1 MAVEGEVPLL
11 QGDLGLGFHQDVR
24 LGEIQQVNSS
34 GWMSTICSP
43 LRPMGWAH
51 SAVTPCRVWRRAYW
65 GRHRSLQS
73 HNSEEELKMRVCSA
87 SCPSSSCS
95 PLHAIT
101 VLRPAPET
109 SRESQEEF
117 RVARVEVIED
127 GARWPP
133 PPPPRW

>member
-11 QGDLGLGFHQDVR
+11 QGGLGLGFHQDGR

-95 PLHAIT
+95 PLHSTT
-101 VLRPAPET
+101 VLRPAPEA
-109 SRESQEEF
+109 SRESQEEL
-117 RVARVEVIED
+117 RVSREEVIED

-133 PPPPRW
+133 PPPPRR

>member
-1 MAVEGEVPLL
+1 MAVEGEVPPL
-11 QGDLGLGFHQDVR
+11 QGDLVLGFHQDVR

-51 SAVTPCRVWRRAYW
+51 SAVTPCRVLRRAYW
-65 GRHRSLQS
+65 GRHRRLQS
-73 HNSEEELKMRVCSA
+73 HSSEEELKMRVCSA
-87 SCPSSSCS
+87 SCPSSSCL
-95 PLHAIT
+95 PLHTIT

-109 SRESQEEF
+109 SWESQEEF
-117 RVARVEVIED
+117 RVAREEVIED

-133 PPPPRW
+133 LPPPRR

>member
-1 MAVEGEVPLL
+1 M
-11 QGDLGLGFHQDVR
+11 
-24 LGEIQQVNSS
+24 
-34 GWMSTICSP
+34 
-43 LRPMGWAH
+43 
-51 SAVTPCRVWRRAYW
+51 RVW
-65 GRHRSLQS
+65 SS
-73 HNSEEELKMRVCSA
+73 